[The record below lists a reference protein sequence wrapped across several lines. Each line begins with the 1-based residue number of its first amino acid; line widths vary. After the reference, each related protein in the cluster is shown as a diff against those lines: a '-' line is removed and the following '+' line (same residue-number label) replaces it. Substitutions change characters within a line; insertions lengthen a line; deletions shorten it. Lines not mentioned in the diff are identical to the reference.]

1 MIKKIICGVLL
12 LKDTNEIL
20 LQLRDKNN
28 LIDLPNVWVFPG
40 GHKKHRESIE
50 NCAKREF
57 YEETNYKI
65 YKLEYVDTIELLGNN
80 KIIHY
85 FYEKFDNEQKIICNE
100 GQMLK
105 FFNYKEILNLDTPL
119 YTITILN
126 KLISKLNK

>member
-12 LKDTNEIL
+12 LKDTNEVL

-40 GHKKHRESIE
+40 GHKKHRESKK

-65 YKLEYVDTIELLGNN
+65 YKLEYVDTIELLENN

-85 FYEKFDNEQKIICNE
+85 FYEKFDNKQKIICSE